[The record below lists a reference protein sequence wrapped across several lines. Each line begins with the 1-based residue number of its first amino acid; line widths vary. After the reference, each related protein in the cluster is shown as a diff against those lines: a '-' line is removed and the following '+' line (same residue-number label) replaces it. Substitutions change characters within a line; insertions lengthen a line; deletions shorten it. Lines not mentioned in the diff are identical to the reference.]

1 MMISRFEMKDNLVF
15 QLESGDRKDQHLS
28 LTDTRLTSV
37 TLGRVSFS
45 MLFTL
50 QVISEGP
57 STMGKQSPLLILA
70 T

>member
-1 MMISRFEMKDNLVF
+1 MISRFEMKDNLVF

-37 TLGRVSFS
+37 TLGRASLS
-45 MLFTL
+45 TLFTL
-50 QVISEGP
+50 QVISQGS